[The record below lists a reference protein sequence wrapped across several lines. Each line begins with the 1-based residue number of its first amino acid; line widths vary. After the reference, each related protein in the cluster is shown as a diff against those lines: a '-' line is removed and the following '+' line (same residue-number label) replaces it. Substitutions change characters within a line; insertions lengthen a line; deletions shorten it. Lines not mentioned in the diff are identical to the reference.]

1 MSALSQIIQEN
12 LHFLVSEVDTQLQQL
27 AHFFRAPAMGP
38 LATLES
44 RRGYVS
50 NLRMRVQRGTVRS
63 LSRSRKPVQQ
73 EVRMRAV
80 DNLAQALEHLTDT
93 ARGCMREFARHADKE
108 LPTPPKRKQFR
119 RLVKRIISALELIEP
134 GLFEADTHAAVRLK
148 QRSDRMLKTCETLQ
162 RELLIKSSTEE
173 PARLLS
179 SLFACFSLRQMVL
192 ALEQMAEAILSANLG
207 QSVNL
212 SNLSHIRQAAAEL
225 QKPLK
230 KLDIST
236 LAETRSG
243 SAIAGIRKNGSSRY
257 LAIYKE
263 GDPGK
268 VVEEVQGVE
277 SWHEI
282 YPGLAPRILAHS
294 EKDGSASMLIE
305 HLPGQTLESLLFAD
319 DEQLLEQASRQ
330 LMRTLRSIWR
340 ETRNKTPEPAQFMR
354 QLDKRLPAILSVHP
368 EFDRPARQIC
378 GETLP
383 SLQSL
388 VDQTAE
394 VEARCPPPFSVYIH
408 GDFNVDNIIYDPTE
422 KRIFFIDLHRSRYL
436 DYCQD
441 ISVLM
446 VSIYRLQILEPERR
460 RRLMAVARALFTACR
475 RFARQQQDDTFDLRL
490 AIGLARSFITSTRFI
505 FDKSLAGRMYLR
517 ALYLMEQISAT
528 RPGKE
533 TRFKLPLKELFLE

>member
-12 LHFLVSEVDTQLQQL
+12 LHFLLSEVETQLQQ
-27 AHFFRAPAMGP
+27 AAEFFSNPSP
-38 LATLES
+38 KHLATLES

-50 NLRMRVQRGTVRS
+50 NLRMRIQRETIRL

-80 DNLAQALEHLTDT
+80 DNLAQALELLTDS
-93 ARGCMREFARHADKE
+93 ARGCLSEFARHADDD
-108 LPTPPKRKQFR
+108 LPQPPKRKQFR
-119 RLVKRIISALELIEP
+119 RMLKRITMALELVEP
-134 GLFEADTHAAVRLK
+134 GLFDADANAAVRLK
-148 QRSDRMLKTCETLQ
+148 QRSDRLQLTCDNLQ
-162 RELLIKSSTEE
+162 AELIEKPPSEKRT
-173 PARLLS
+173 ALLPT
-179 SLFACFSLRQMVL
+179 LFACYSLRQMAL
-192 ALEQMAEAILSANLG
+192 SLEQMAEAILAANLG
-207 QSVNL
+207 QAINL
-212 SNLSHIRQAAAEL
+212 SNLAHIRQAAAEL
-225 QKPLK
+225 KRPLK
-230 KLDIST
+230 KLDVST

-243 SAIAGIRKNGSSRY
+243 STIAGIRKNSSSRY

-268 VVEEVQGVE
+268 LDEEVQGVE

-305 HLPGQTLESLLFAD
+305 HLPGQTFESLLFAD
-319 DEQLLEQASRQ
+319 DGALLEQASRQ

-340 ETRNKTPEPAQFMR
+340 ETRNRKAEPAQFMR
-354 QLDKRLPAILSVHP
+354 QLDKRLPSILSVHP
-368 EFDRPARQIC
+368 EFDRPQLQIC

-383 SLQSL
+383 ALQTL
-388 VDQTAE
+388 VDDTAE
-394 VEARCPPPFSVYIH
+394 VEARCKPPFSVYIH
-408 GDFNVDNIIYDPTE
+408 GDFNVDNIIYDPSE

-446 VSIYRLQILEPERR
+446 VSIYRLKILERDRR
-460 RRLMAVARALFTACR
+460 RRLMAVARTIYMACR
-475 RFARQQQDDTFDLRL
+475 RFAKQEKDDSFDLRL

-505 FDKSLAGRMYLR
+505 FDKALAGRMYMR
-517 ALYLMEQISAT
+517 ALYLMEQISAVK
-528 RPGKE
+528 PGQE
-533 TRFKLPLKELFLE
+533 DRYKLPLKELFLE

>member
-12 LHFLVSEVDTQLQQL
+12 LHFLVSEVETQLQQL
-27 AHFFRAPAMGP
+27 VRFFREPSAAP

-50 NLRMRVQRGTVRS
+50 NLRMRIQRETIRL
-63 LSRSRKPVQQ
+63 LSRSRKPAQQ

-80 DNLAQALEHLTDT
+80 DNLARSLEQLTDA
-93 ARGCMREFARHADKE
+93 ARSCLSEFIKQTDTD
-108 LPTPPKRKQFR
+108 LPAPPKRKQFR
-119 RLVKRIISALELIEP
+119 RLIKRIASALELVEP
-134 GLFEADTHAAVRLK
+134 GLFEADAHAAVRLK
-148 QRSDRMLKTCETLQ
+148 QRTDRMLQTCDELQ
-162 RELLIKSSTEE
+162 AELISDA
-173 PARLLS
+173 PADDPAVRLPA
-179 SLFACFSLRQMVL
+179 LFACYALRQMVQ

-207 QSVNL
+207 QSFSL
-212 SNLSHIRQAAAEL
+212 SNLSHIRQAAAQL

-230 KLDIST
+230 KLEINT

-263 GDPGK
+263 GDPNK

-277 SWHEI
+277 SWHAI
-282 YPGLAPRILAHS
+282 YPGLAPRILGHS

-305 HLPGQTLESLLFAD
+305 HLPGQTFESLLFAE
-319 DEQLLEQASRQ
+319 DEALLDQASRQ

-340 ETRNKTPEPAQFMR
+340 ETQNHKAEPALFMR
-354 QLDKRLPAILSVHP
+354 QLGKRLPSILAVHP
-368 EFDRPARQIC
+368 EFDRPRQQIC

-383 SLQSL
+383 SLQTL
-388 VDQTAE
+388 VATTAA

-408 GDFNVDNIIYDPTE
+408 GDFNVDNIIYDPAE

-446 VSIYRLQILEPERR
+446 VSIYRLQILERDRR
-460 RRLMAVARALFTACR
+460 RRLMAVARTLFNACR
-475 RFARQQQDDTFDLRL
+475 RFAQQQKDDTFDLRL

-517 ALYLMEQISAT
+517 ALYLMERISAVKA
-528 RPGKE
+528 GE
-533 TRFKLPLKELFLE
+533 EARFKLPLKELFLE